1 MNNFFRDGAKRTVK
15 RSLVRID
22 NRLVHGQILESWVP
36 FLHASSIVVVN
47 DEVAGDIFRESVI
60 RMAVPRDIEVVFC
73 GIDGFAQWQNQ
84 EQESDNRGNTII
96 LFESIKD
103 VIRAYRLGFRFEALN
118 VGNVQNKGDH
128 TRKIGTR
135 VHMSDGEIEDL
146 MMLVRLGVDVEIRS
160 VPRDRLVSFADAV
173 ENARGTESE
182 RPGARMTRGR

>member
-15 RSLVRID
+15 RSLVRVD

-36 FLHASSIVVVN
+36 FLHASCIVVVN
-47 DEVAGDIFRESVI
+47 NEVAGDVFRESVI

-73 GIDGFAQWQNQ
+73 GIDDFAQRQNP
-84 EQESDNRGNTII
+84 EQESDNHRHTII

-103 VIRAYRLGFRFEALN
+103 VIGAYRLGFRFEDLN
-118 VGNVQNKGDH
+118 VGNVQNNVGR

-135 VHMSDGEIEDL
+135 VHLSDGEIEDL

-160 VPRDRLVSFADAV
+160 VPRDRPVSFADAV
-173 ENARGTESE
+173 GNVRGD
-182 RPGARMTRGR
+182 

>member
-73 GIDGFAQWQNQ
+73 GIDGFAQRQNS
-84 EQESDNRGNTII
+84 EQEGDNRGNTII
-96 LFESIKD
+96 LFESIGD

-118 VGNVQNKGDH
+118 VGNVQNKGDR

-160 VPRDRLVSFADAV
+160 VPRDRSVSFAEAV
-173 ENARGTESE
+173 GNARGD
-182 RPGARMTRGR
+182 

>member
-1 MNNFFRDGAKRTVK
+1 LNNFFRDGAKRTVK

-22 NRLVHGQILESWVP
+22 NRLVHGQILE
-36 FLHASSIVVVN
+36 VVVN

-73 GIDGFAQWQNQ
+73 GIDGFAQRQNS
-84 EQESDNRGNTII
+84 EQEGDNRGNTII
-96 LFESIKD
+96 LFESIGD

-118 VGNVQNKGDH
+118 VGNVQNKGDR

-146 MMLVRLGVDVEIRS
+146 MMEWAALEEKLMG
-160 VPRDRLVSFADAV
+160 
-173 ENARGTESE
+173 
-182 RPGARMTRGR
+182 